1 VDTNRNGE
9 PVNNR
14 GRWIWPTASGRD
26 DVALCMVDY
35 AFSIHT
41 RGGIILRVEN
51 AFTYKTPS
59 GQNHR
64 LDPAGDPSL
73 LGPALSIARSSVTAG
88 IVDDLGTLHV
98 DFADGSAIDVSADNL
113 YEAWTINGPEGLLL
127 VSCPGGGL
135 ATWGVGDH

>member
-1 VDTNRNGE
+1 
-9 PVNNR
+9 
-14 GRWIWPTASGRD
+14 
-26 DVALCMVDY
+26 MVDY

-98 DFADGSAIDVSADNL
+98 DFADGSAIDVSADKL

-127 VSCPGGGL
+127 VSCRAAAL
-135 ATWGVGDH
+135 QLGVWVTTERLLNR